1 MATVSSV
8 RLGPSLGK
16 VPLTAL
22 PRTLCDLVGRGVH
35 DPLAELA
42 CPIRYAVLAPQF
54 VQPLPPDAEV
64 RCDHV
69 SRHPGI
75 PHLAKRLDHQS
86 FANGMMTPVQ
96 SPQRST
102 TAL

>member
-8 RLGPSLGK
+8 RLGPPLGE
-16 VPLTAL
+16 VPLAAL
-22 PRTLCDLVGRGVH
+22 PRPLCDLVGRGVH
-35 DPLAELA
+35 DSFPVLAY
-42 CPIRYAVLAPQF
+42 PIRYTVLAPQF
-54 VQPLPPDAEV
+54 VQLVPPDAEV

-86 FANGMMTPVQ
+86 FANGIMTPVQ